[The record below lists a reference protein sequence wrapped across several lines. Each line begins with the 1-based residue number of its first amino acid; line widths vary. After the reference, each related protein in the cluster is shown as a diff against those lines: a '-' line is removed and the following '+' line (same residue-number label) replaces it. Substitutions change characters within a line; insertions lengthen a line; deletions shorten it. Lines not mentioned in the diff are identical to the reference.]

1 MGRIMAV
8 DYGRKRAGIAVSDP
22 MQMIATGLE
31 TVAASELLARIE
43 RYMASESVERIVV
56 GHPLMLDGTES
67 DTAVTYVL
75 PFVARLK
82 KRFPDVTVELSD
94 ERYTSKMAVN
104 AMVAGGMK
112 KKDRRDKANIDKVS
126 ATILLQYYLEQ
137 TKYRRD
143 NGAGSI
149 FEQ

>member
-1 MGRIMAV
+1 MAV

-43 RYMASESVERIVV
+43 RYMAGESVERIVV
-56 GHPLMLDGTES
+56 GYPLMLDGTES

-137 TKYRRD
+137 TKYCRD